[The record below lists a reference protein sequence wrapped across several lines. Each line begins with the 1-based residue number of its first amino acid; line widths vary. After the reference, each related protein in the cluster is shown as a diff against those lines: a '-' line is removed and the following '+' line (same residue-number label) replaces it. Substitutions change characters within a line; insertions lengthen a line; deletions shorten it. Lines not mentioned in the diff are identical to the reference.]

1 MTTFTIGLGETI
13 VIPAR
18 TVEEHLH
25 DLRRTRGLAAT
36 NHLKNGDK
44 AKILRAYAK
53 PPGQSCISIEV
64 SDTQVKVIAMVLQHK
79 DQDGNVLDP
88 PLDVTERGYAV
99 VDIIDEISEP
109 WGDDHDIYV
118 VRQPQ
123 LKAPATGHVTHSDPP
138 GLGDGPNLVELAR
151 DASDEKVN
159 KLFDQIEA
167 DNAGAPVK
175 EAAPAAAKA
184 TAPAPIEVKADL

>member
-1 MTTFTIGLGETI
+1 MTTYTIGLGETI

-25 DLRRTRGLAAT
+25 DLRHTRGLPAA
-36 NHLKNGDK
+36 NHLENGAK
-44 AKILRAYAK
+44 AKILRAYTR
-53 PPGQSCISIEV
+53 PRDQHSISIEV

-79 DQDGNVLDP
+79 DEDGNVLDP
-88 PLDVTERGYAV
+88 PLDVTERGRAV

-123 LKAPATGHVTHSDPP
+123 LKASVPEVLRRWEQEAK
-138 GLGDGPNLVELAR
+138 
-151 DASDEKVN
+151 DEK
-159 KLFDQIEA
+159 
-167 DNAGAPVK
+167 
-175 EAAPAAAKA
+175 AAPAAVKA
-184 TAPAPIEVKADL
+184 TAPAPIEVKADLG

>member
-25 DLRRTRGLAAT
+25 DLRRTRGLPAT
-36 NHLKNGDK
+36 NHLENGAK
-44 AKILRAYAK
+44 AKILRAYTR
-53 PPGQSCISIEV
+53 PRGQSCISIEV
-64 SDTQVKVIAMVLQHK
+64 SETEVKVIAMVLQHK
-79 DQDGNVLDP
+79 DKDGNVLDP
-88 PLDVTERGYAV
+88 PLDVTERGHAV

-123 LKAPATGHVTHSDPP
+123 LKADVPAAP
-138 GLGDGPNLVELAR
+138 
-151 DASDEKVN
+151 K
-159 KLFDQIEA
+159 
-167 DNAGAPVK
+167 APVAVK
-175 EAAPAAAKA
+175 AAAPA
-184 TAPAPIEVKADL
+184 PLEVKADL

>member
-1 MTTFTIGLGETI
+1 MTTYTIGLGETI

-25 DLRRTRGLAAT
+25 DLRRTRGLPAV
-36 NHLKNGDK
+36 NHIENGAK

-53 PPGQSCISIEV
+53 PRDQHSISIEV
-64 SDTQVKVIAMVLQHK
+64 SETQVKVIAMVLQHK
-79 DQDGNVLDP
+79 DADGNALAK
-88 PLDVTERGYAV
+88 PLDITERGHAV

-123 LKAPATGHVTHSDPP
+123 LKANVPAAP
-138 GLGDGPNLVELAR
+138 
-151 DASDEKVN
+151 K
-159 KLFDQIEA
+159 
-167 DNAGAPVK
+167 APVAVK
-175 EAAPAAAKA
+175 V

>member
-18 TVEEHLH
+18 SVEEHLH
-25 DLRRTRGLAAT
+25 DLRRTRGLPAT
-36 NHLKNGDK
+36 NHIENGAK

-53 PPGQSCISIEV
+53 PPGQACISIEV
-64 SDTQVKVIAMVLQHK
+64 SETEVKVIAMVLQHK
-79 DQDGNVLDP
+79 DKDGNVLDP
-88 PLDVTERGYAV
+88 PLDVTERGHAV

-123 LKAPATGHVTHSDPP
+123 LKAATT
-138 GLGDGPNLVELAR
+138 
-151 DASDEKVN
+151 EKP
-159 KLFDQIEA
+159 KA
-167 DNAGAPVK
+167 VK
-175 EAAPAAAKA
+175 V
-184 TAPAPIEVKADL
+184 TAPAPVEVKADL